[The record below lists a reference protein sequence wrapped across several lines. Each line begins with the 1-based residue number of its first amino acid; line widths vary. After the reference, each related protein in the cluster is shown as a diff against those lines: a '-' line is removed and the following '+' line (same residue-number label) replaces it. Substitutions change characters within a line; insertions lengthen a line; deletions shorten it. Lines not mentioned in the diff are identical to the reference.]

1 MNLRRIVV
9 PIVVLVVL
17 AGCGG
22 SKTFSAGDLASILP
36 GKADTPQG
44 LKFLPDS
51 SGNQAI
57 DLIVKDGDQQN
68 KFIGF
73 GFQGAYA
80 SFYANDGALAILQQQ
95 ATPADPAAHV
105 VTMLGVV
112 FKTADGAHK
121 ALALDLQKDMATGT
135 NVKQIAVKRIG
146 DETIAESGTQAALP
160 LPAYLIYWREGN
172 AIFAVIDAG
181 GPTAPATL
189 EAAQAFAA
197 TMDSRAR
204 KA

>member
-112 FKTADGAHK
+112 FRTADGAHK

>member
-1 MNLRRIVV
+1 MNVRRIVV

-22 SKTFSAGDLASILP
+22 SKTFTAGDLASILP
-36 GKADTPQG
+36 GKADTPKG
-44 LKFLPDS
+44 LTFLPDS

-57 DLIVKDGDQQN
+57 DLIVKDGDQQS
-68 KFIGF
+68 KFIGY
-73 GFQGAYA
+73 GFQAAYA

-121 ALALDLQKDMATGT
+121 ALGLDLQKDIATGT
-135 NVKQIAVKRIG
+135 NIKQVSVKRIG

-197 TMDSRAR
+197 TMDARAQ